1 MDYAGPERRIHKRI
15 QKPYM
20 VRFKPHDI
28 VEAKWD
34 MVAVLN
40 FGAGG
45 ALFYYNDYI
54 EADQILDIK
63 INFTPSKDAINCMGK
78 VIRCTSVPAGMYLL
92 AVNFVDIDELQQEY
106 VNKTIED
113 LMSEE

>member
-1 MDYAGPERRIHKRI
+1 MIYGGPERRKHKRI

-20 VRFKPHDI
+20 VRFKPHEDP
-28 VEAKWD
+28 ESKWD

-45 ALFYYNDYI
+45 ALFYHANPV
-54 EADQILDIK
+54 ESDQILDIK
-63 INFTPSKDAINCMGK
+63 INFTPSKDTITCQGK
-78 VIRCTSVPAGMYLL
+78 VIRCESVPAGMFLI
-92 AVNFVDIDELQQEY
+92 AVNFVDMDELQQEY

-113 LMSEE
+113 LISEY

>member
-1 MDYAGPERRIHKRI
+1 MGYSGPERRKFKRI

-20 VRFKPHDI
+20 VRFKPHNDPD
-28 VEAKWD
+28 VKWD

-45 ALFYYNDYI
+45 ALFYHNQKL

-63 INFTPSKDAINCMGK
+63 INFTPSKDAITCMGK
-78 VIRCTSVPAGMYLL
+78 VIRCDGVPAKMYLL

-113 LMSEE
+113 IMTD

>member
-1 MDYAGPERRIHKRI
+1 MDYAGPERRKHRRI

-20 VRFKPHDI
+20 VRFKPHDNA
-28 VEAKWD
+28 EAKWD

-45 ALFYYNDYI
+45 TLFYYNEYI
-54 EADQILDIK
+54 EANQILDIK

-78 VIRCTSVPAGMYLL
+78 VIRCATVPAGMYLI
-92 AVNFVDIDELQQEY
+92 AVNFVDIDELLQEY

-113 LMSEE
+113 ILSE